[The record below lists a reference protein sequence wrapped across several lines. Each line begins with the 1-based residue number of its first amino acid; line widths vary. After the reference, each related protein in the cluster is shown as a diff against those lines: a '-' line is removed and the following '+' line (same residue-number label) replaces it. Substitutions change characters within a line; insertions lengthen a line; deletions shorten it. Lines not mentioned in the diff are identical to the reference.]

1 MHARLSA
8 LVLTSAFAAAM
19 AGAVPAS
26 AQEYRLVVFGHVGA
40 AGVGHDDSEM
50 GKAPLFGGGLAIRLM
65 PDLVV
70 DLDVHTA
77 QISNVFGRSHH
88 DFTQQT
94 FTASVLFRSSPAA
107 RVHFLGGGGL
117 AVQRAHTELT
127 DPQFGFVEETDA
139 VRLFHARAG
148 VEWDLSPRLALRT
161 DGLFWMGGGL
171 DWITGGRVAI
181 GYRF

>member
-1 MHARLSA
+1 MHARLST
-8 LVLTSAFAAAM
+8 LVLASAFAAAM

-26 AQEYRLVVFGHVGA
+26 AQEYRLAVFGHVGG

-65 PDLVV
+65 PALVL
-70 DLDVHTA
+70 DLDVHA
-77 QISNVFGRSHH
+77 ARISNVFGRAHH

-107 RVHFLGGGGL
+107 RAHFLGGGGL
-117 AVQRAHTELT
+117 AVQRAHTERT
-127 DPQFGFVEETDA
+127 DPQFGFAEETDA
-139 VRLFHARAG
+139 VRLLHARAG
-148 VEWDLSPRLALRT
+148 VEWDLSRRVALRT
-161 DGLFWMGGGL
+161 EGLFWMGGGL
-171 DWITGGRVAI
+171 DWVTGARVAV